1 MVYFMKVILDRKKI
15 AVVLIPLILCSA
27 AVLLTL
33 FVSKINALQTCL
45 IGFMEKGLGRPLNH
59 EHWKDFLSSSA
70 LHYVVKGCIA
80 FLLIFFGFAALIS
93 YLHSKTN
100 LKKINI
106 FIIAGIP
113 VAWLL
118 YTGTSLAGLV
128 IPAFLLLLFIFMY
141 EKEGDFFEALLSTL
155 IVYSL
160 YVVLINNVLS
170 FFSAVS
176 FLPLLLVYI
185 VPSIV
190 LAWHIYRKGGYKKLM
205 ADLPVK
211 FTPVWQENKFFIV
224 AIIIVTS
231 ISLLGALFGQTEN
244 YDALVYHLARVD
256 SWERNHSVNYYFTN
270 INRQLVSPVFAEY
283 VVLHFY
289 ILFGN
294 DSLVNLIHWVSY
306 CMSGLCI
313 FKICRGFG
321 IKTCWSFWGPL
332 LFLTTPIA
340 FAMSMVP
347 MFHLVATFFLF
358 SFLYYIQQILLS
370 QSIQFDKIHIKQFVL
385 AAASFAL
392 GYLSKP
398 SVCFP
403 MAVILV
409 YFAVILLKKQK
420 MKPLL
425 FVQFLGIC
433 GVVFA
438 LIVSETMLRSLYY
451 GNPDTTIANKTIL
464 VASWSPKFLL
474 LNFVKNF
481 ATIIHFGTG
490 KGLTDFCFS
499 LAQLLGIDINDQRIS
514 FTDSGTL
521 FPFSVIITHPVPASY
536 HHDWA
541 HAPFIMFAGTVA
553 CIVFLYDCIR
563 KKHLVNSFILTLF
576 IAAALLLF
584 ALRWQPWSGRILMN
598 SIPLLCVCIPYVCN
612 FSVSDHARKGVS
624 VLLAAIIFV
633 FFIPQ
638 VQFQDFSLG
647 KGLSALKVQFL
658 EKNKRPEEA
667 VSVPMSY
674 LRKLKPS
681 SIGIFTDG
689 NGPVYP
695 ITARFKDSGVQISE
709 IDVNGSENPLH
720 LRNLAAWEKY
730 TRTMVSEPD
739 VIIADG
745 VSLPL
750 EFMYENNL
758 YTFYNNERIP
768 PFIYVKQSFLEST
781 EGQ

>member
-231 ISLLGALFGQTEN
+231 ISLLGALFGQVEN
-244 YDALVYHLARVD
+244 CDVACYHLARIAA
-256 SWERNHSVNYYFTN
+256 WEKNHSINYYFTN
-270 INRQLVSPVFAEY
+270 VTRQLLYPVLAEY
-283 VVLHFY
+283 VALHFY

-294 DSLVNLIHWVSY
+294 DSLVNLIHWGLY

-313 FKICRGFG
+313 FRICRGFG
-321 IKTCWSFWGPL
+321 IKTCWSFWGTL
-332 LFLTTPIA
+332 LFLTIPIA

-358 SFLYYIQQILLS
+358 AFLYYIQKILTS
-370 QSIQFDKIHIKQFVL
+370 QSIRPDGIHIKQFAL
-385 AAASFAL
+385 AATCFAL

-403 MAVILV
+403 MAIILV
-409 YFAVILLKKQK
+409 YFAVALLKGQK
-420 MKPLL
+420 LKPLF

-433 GVVFA
+433 SAVFV
-438 LIVSETMLRSLYY
+438 LIVSETMLRTLYY
-451 GNPDTTIANKTIL
+451 GNPDTTLPMSSYFVGNF
-464 VASWSPKFLL
+464 SPKFLL
-474 LNFVKNF
+474 INFVKNYT
-481 ATIIHFGTG
+481 ALISFGTG
-490 KGLTDFCFS
+490 ERLTGVC
-499 LAQLLGIDINDQRIS
+499 LLIARLLGCDINDPSIS
-514 FTDSGTL
+514 FYEGT
-521 FPFSVIITHPVPASY
+521 FAVPAASY
-536 HHDWA
+536 YADDA
-541 HAPFIMFAGTVA
+541 HAPFVTFAGTVA
-553 CIVFLYDCIR
+553 FFVLLYECAR
-563 KKHLVNSFILTLF
+563 KKKFFNTFI
-576 IAAALLLF
+576 LLLF
-584 ALRWQPWSGRILMN
+584 FASLSVPFILRYQGIGGRMMMA

-612 FSVSDHARKGVS
+612 LSVSEQARKGVS
-624 VLLAAIIFV
+624 ILLAAIVFV

-638 VQFQDFSLG
+638 VQFQDFSLSR
-647 KGLSALKVQFL
+647 GLPGLKAQFL

-667 VSVPMSY
+667 VSVMMGY
-674 LRKLKPS
+674 LRKLNPS
-681 SIGIFTDG
+681 SIGIFG
-689 NGPVYP
+689 NEFCPVYP

-750 EFMYENNL
+750 EFIYENNL